1 MLLFFAVVSDS
12 AMEKAKAYLVKRGW
26 TPGKGLGKNE
36 QGRAVHLRV
45 SRKNDHKGI
54 GDNAK
59 DKYTPWWEK
68 MYNSTA
74 QALTERIA
82 STSPP
87 PATPGVSPTPSP
99 APVPAA
105 QPPAKKARVP
115 RHRASASD
123 SDSSSS
129 DSDSDSEAE
138 RELAQRL
145 REPVDEVVLRRPKA
159 VRLYGTAFAPRFVR
173 GETLVATMPDKAESP
188 SKSENGS
195 SGGAGAS
202 ADKTEGGCSG
212 EKTRA
217 ADAPT
222 HGAGARPQGF
232 VPMPGASG
240 EHGDSDSSSSSSS
253 DSDSDSDDGG
263 RPISTS
269 DATFERLGGSRC
281 KKYSSEAKLRR
292 LAAQEAAWKR
302 RKLLSAS
309 PTPSPQPQ

>member
-1 MLLFFAVVSDS
+1 
-12 AMEKAKAYLVKRGW
+12 MEKAKEYLVKRGW
-26 TPGKGLGKNE
+26 KPGKGLGKNE

-87 PATPGVSPTPSP
+87 PDTPSGVSPAQS
-99 APVPAA
+99 PVPAPA
-105 QPPAKKARVP
+105 APRAKKARVP
-115 RHRASASD
+115 RRSASD
-123 SDSSSS
+123 SS
-129 DSDSDSEAE
+129 DSDSDSDSDSEREAE
-138 RELAQRL
+138 RTQRL
-145 REPVDEVVLRRPKA
+145 LEPVDEVVLRRPKA

-173 GETLVATMPDKAESP
+173 GDTLVATMPDKAESP
-188 SKSENGS
+188 SSSDAQGS
-195 SGGAGAS
+195 AGAGTADS
-202 ADKTEGGCSG
+202 A
-212 EKTRA
+212 
-217 ADAPT
+217 P
-222 HGAGARPQGF
+222 GAGDGGARPQGF
-232 VPMPGASG
+232 VPVPGVRPRASG
-240 EHGDSDSSSSSSS
+240 HGAGSDSDSSSSSS
-253 DSDSDSDDGG
+253 DSDSDSDSAR
-263 RPISTS
+263 RPVSTS

-302 RKLLSAS
+302 KKLLSAS